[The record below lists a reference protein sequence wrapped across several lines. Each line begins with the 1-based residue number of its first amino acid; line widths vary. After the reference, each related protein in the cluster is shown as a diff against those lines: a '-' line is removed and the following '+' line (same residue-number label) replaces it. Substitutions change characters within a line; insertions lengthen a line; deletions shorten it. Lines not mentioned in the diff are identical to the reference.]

1 MLDWKFQD
9 VVNSDMI
16 LRSKIFIVIVQE
28 VYTMARI
35 AVKIAFKMVGMMTQD
50 AAMTDI
56 ILRVES
62 PVVDL

>member
-1 MLDWKFQD
+1 MLDWKFPD

-50 AAMTDI
+50 VAMTDI

-62 PVVDL
+62 PVVGL